1 MKVVLK
7 QDVKGQGK
15 KGQIVNVSDGYARN
29 FLFPKGLAAPADA
42 KAENELKN
50 QISSQEYKAK
60 VDLENAKETKARLE
74 AIQVTVK
81 AGAGNDGK
89 IYGSVTNAHI
99 SDLLEA
105 QHKIKIDKRKI
116 TLDPVKNF
124 GTFHAT
130 VKLSSGISAELK
142 VVVEPE
148 QGK

>member
-7 QDVKGQGK
+7 SDVKGQGK

-60 VDLENAKETKARLE
+60 VDLENAKEMKEKLEKIEIRAKAS
-74 AIQVTVK
+74 
-81 AGAGNDGK
+81 AGTDGK
-89 IYGSVTNAHI
+89 IYGSVTNSHI
-99 SDLLEA
+99 SELLDA

-116 TLDPVKNF
+116 SIDPIKNF
-124 GTFHAT
+124 GTFHAD
-130 VKLSSGISAELK
+130 VKLSSGITAELK
-142 VVVEPE
+142 IVVEE
-148 QGK
+148 